1 MNGDDLPGKYRPP
14 KAIQS
19 NRLSGMQYHLNGNR
33 LNEWLTYHSKKV
45 KAFRENSPC
54 RRQFRVIVC
63 LEYAISSEWK
73 LVQSTAMTYGSKNV
87 MAFQQNCLSRM
98 WQLPAFVWQERCWK
112 RWRSTLDGMDLRMSQ
127 IRHFH
132 FGGMHCS
139 SCEAVPVTMGSN

>member
-1 MNGDDLPGKYRPP
+1 MAL
-14 KAIQS
+14 Q
-19 NRLSGMQYHLNGNR
+19 
-33 LNEWLTYHSKKV
+33 V
-45 KAFRENSPC
+45 RENSPC

-139 SCEAVPVTMGSN
+139 SCEAVPVTMGSNSGSRWIPNSNKIALTTIKNAC